1 MRPSISLPLLAF
13 GLAACATLPGTQTP
27 FVPAGVFGMY
37 DDDDDVGAI
46 NQAAWAFASPANT
59 KGNPVAA
66 ATAIIALE
74 YLPGELKSSPE
85 SRSLDPS
92 IPDRLDGA
100 RTEVRRILGIRRDAS
115 PQAVVNAM
123 LALNLD
129 LRAGN
134 QPAALHELA
143 SPLFTL
149 PPERT
154 LEILSNLPYVQEA
167 SLATAQAAEEA
178 FEAGNG

>member
-1 MRPSISLPLLAF
+1 MF
-13 GLAACATLPGTQTP
+13 EG
-27 FVPAGVFGMY
+27 
-37 DDDDDVGAI
+37 DEDVSAI
-46 NQAAWAFASPANT
+46 NQSAWAFASPANT

-66 ATAIIALE
+66 ATAVIALE

-85 SRSLDPS
+85 WRSLDPS
-92 IPDRLDGA
+92 IPNRLDGA
-100 RTEVRRILGIRRDAS
+100 RTAVRRILGIRPDAS

-134 QPAALHELA
+134 QAAALHELGP
-143 SPLFTL
+143 PLFTL

-154 LEILSNLPYVQEA
+154 LAILSNLPYVEEA